1 MRILSF
7 LSYLLVTVSFAMPSM
22 ASSLPSKGSLRF
34 DVIRKGKD
42 IGDHSYAFTGSP
54 GAYSVKVT
62 TDIAVKIPLL
72 RINAYEF
79 KQQSTETWSGGQ
91 MTAIS
96 SATNDDGT
104 AHELNQPGKGL
115 LPASL
120 WNDEIVKSRKLLNT
134 IDGRIMSV
142 KVTDLGIQAVPVRGG
157 QVNAHH
163 YRISGDLDRDIWYDD
178 DGNLAH
184 VSFKADDGSTVTY
197 LRK

>member
-1 MRILSF
+1 VPVVKLLGSILLAASVAAPGF
-7 LSYLLVTVSFAMPSM
+7 S
-22 ASSLPSKGSLRF
+22 SSLPAKGNLRF

-42 IGDHSYAFTGSP
+42 IGDHSYTFSGSP
-54 GAYSVKVT
+54 GDYSVRVQ
-62 TDIAVKIPLL
+62 TDIAVKVPLL
-72 RINAYEF
+72 RINAYVF
-79 KQQSTETWSGGQ
+79 KQNSTERWHGQ
-91 MTAIS
+91 SLTAIS

-104 AHELNQPGKGL
+104 AHQLDENGKGI

-142 KVTDLGIQAVPVRGG
+142 KVTDLGDQAVPTRSG
-157 QVNAHH
+157 NIIARH
-163 YRISGDLDRDIWYDD
+163 YRISGDLDRDIWYDGE
-178 DGNLAH
+178 GNLAH